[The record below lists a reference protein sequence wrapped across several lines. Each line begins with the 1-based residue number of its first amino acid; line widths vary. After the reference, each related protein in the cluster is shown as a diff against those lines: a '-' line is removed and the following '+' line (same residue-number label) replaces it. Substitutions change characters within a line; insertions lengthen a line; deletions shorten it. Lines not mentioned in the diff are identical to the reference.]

1 MRAGAVSRVG
11 RKGVKKVSKSPGE
24 RGPCLKMAR
33 IRVFFK
39 VVSHDIFVR
48 DLTSYRGS
56 RLFPRPIVPHALSIF
71 SIIAVFIGIP
81 SGSLYGGESLS
92 SA

>member
-39 VVSHDIFVR
+39 VVLHDIFVR

-56 RLFPRPIVPHALSIF
+56 RLFPLPIVPRALS
-71 SIIAVFIGIP
+71 VFIGIP
-81 SGSLYGGESLS
+81 SGSLYGGENLS

>member
-56 RLFPRPIVPHALSIF
+56 RLFPLPIVPHALS
-71 SIIAVFIGIP
+71 VFIGIP

>member
-1 MRAGAVSRVG
+1 M
-11 RKGVKKVSKSPGE
+11 KQVSKSPGG
-24 RGPCLKMAR
+24 RAPCLKMAR

-56 RLFPRPIVPHALSIF
+56 RLFPLPIVPRALSIF

-81 SGSLYGGESLS
+81 SESLYGGESLS

>member
-1 MRAGAVSRVG
+1 M
-11 RKGVKKVSKSPGE
+11 KKVSKSPGG
-24 RGPCLKMAR
+24 RAPCLKMAR

-56 RLFPRPIVPHALSIF
+56 RLFPLPIVPRALSIF

-81 SGSLYGGESLS
+81 SGSGSLYGGESLS